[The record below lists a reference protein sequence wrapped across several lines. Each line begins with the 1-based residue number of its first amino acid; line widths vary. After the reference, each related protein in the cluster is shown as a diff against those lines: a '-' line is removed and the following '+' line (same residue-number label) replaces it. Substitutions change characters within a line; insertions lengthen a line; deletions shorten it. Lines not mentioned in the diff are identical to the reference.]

1 MVLHNTKLNIQ
12 RLYKDNSV
20 KAFVGN
26 LAQSRLKWHI
36 LTSIPTQRMAHLL
49 TVECAVVW
57 MLQSQCQQRLLRI
70 VYLPSN
76 DDNAEELRLKRRK
89 RNEELR
95 EKKRKE
101 SRNVKQRGLKHQTI
115 SSV

>member
-70 VYLPSN
+70 VYLPSD
-76 DDNAEELRLKRRK
+76 DDNAEELRLKRANVMK
-89 RNEELR
+89 SC
-95 EKKRKE
+95 EKK
-101 SRNVKQRGLKHQTI
+101 SVKNPGMLNRGA
-115 SSV
+115 